1 MTSRSEKADILCV
14 DWIYLL
20 CLQNGLT
27 PMHLAAQ
34 EDKVPVAEILVKYG
48 SQTDTQTKVRYL
60 IDILNYVFAH
70 LSQRMR
76 TT

>member
-1 MTSRSEKADILCV
+1 MERP
-14 DWIYLL
+14 IYYVFL

-48 SQTDTQTKVRYL
+48 SQTDTQTKVTY
-60 IDILNYVFAH
+60 IVDILNYGFANMSLH
-70 LSQRMR
+70 MR
-76 TT
+76 LEYFPLCGTM